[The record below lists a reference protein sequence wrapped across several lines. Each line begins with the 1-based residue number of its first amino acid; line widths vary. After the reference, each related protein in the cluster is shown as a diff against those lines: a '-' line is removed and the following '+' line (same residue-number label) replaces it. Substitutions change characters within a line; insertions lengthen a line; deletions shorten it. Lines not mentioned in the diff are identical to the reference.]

1 MSNSYSIKEFS
12 SSDLIKYL
20 EIELYHSLEKYN
32 IKEHIDNYLED
43 RVLSD
48 GEPTTHIREFYEII
62 NDFYDLLLKLR
73 YSTSIPEEIT
83 PREYSDDQYDD
94 FVITKYDEYI
104 KRLDELTVS
113 IFSDNFY
120 LKDIIPVNGTADT
133 LEACL
138 IYNIY
143 DIIQSNLRIALKA
156 YRKPPNKR
164 TTDDNLTTNYDKLDK
179 GVPKLIVER
188 FIIGKENENKIA
200 TQSEKCNY
208 NCGLRILLNKQRRY
222 AGNDRASYWKLFISD
237 IRGEVI
243 FTEIHH
249 KAEAFLI
256 QKSSESY
263 SWMVEFLLLILAKY
277 HIIIHRLG
285 TNEFRNL
292 QQHVEKAEKG
302 DKLILRA
309 QKVFTFIRL
318 IAKYFPNIFDRNNL
332 RQSQEISKIIEII
345 SYIRRG
351 FAFEMLGKPENA
363 FNDYSS
369 AEKQTTG
376 LQATQPGG
384 AVAWYQKLTVPYIY
398 SLKGELYRKN
408 FAFYNAHQYFCNSM
422 SKFKEVS
429 SLKDEEDVKE
439 GKETKE
445 KKELKEL
452 LDSCIKI
459 GRIQIAKG
467 KTFLE
472 LGEFRKALK
481 WYIKALQHLLRTITG
496 NYEAIDFSE
505 EVKHFDDTRLDPKIN
520 KKKMYDILS
529 KFTENVNSIIKYEN
543 LEQCNDYAALISELF
558 NLIGFIIYIFNLPD
572 FVLLENIDAEPDCT
586 QSLEELEVDKKIL
599 CRNLLAGRWLL
610 LALKFNPQNY
620 LARFNELIIDLET
633 KCEKTRA
640 ILEEER
646 EELGIPTRDKE
657 AKIDLMTPGEPRDI
671 MYRLIAKEALEF
683 LWKPEKVGKIDKKK
697 EIAKELINKLLLY
710 TDDFSTRNAELYKY
724 LMRPERLKKEDEIRF
739 HFLQRWSSINP
750 AVPRPSAFKM
760 KGGGYFLTFK
770 GRGIA
775 IDPGINFVENLYSEG
790 FSIADVHY
798 IIATHDHIDHIAEID
813 TIMSLHY
820 KRCKVDETQKRTLYL
835 ILNPSVSV
843 RYEFM
848 VNQSPSLFKKI
859 ELTPHVNE
867 MKIFDNFTIE
877 AKQVFHRDICSPIFA
892 NSLGLILKFFPG
904 NNKKEFKIGIIG
916 DTRYREQRNGTYF
929 GAPISDQFMD
939 SDILIAHINGTP
951 FRELKAYCGI
961 TLDNRKLR
969 QLLEELDKK
978 GKRSH
983 PMRPIINQLKYSLG
997 YKIEDS
1003 VALIFDP
1010 IKRLNNELHK
1020 LDGEHMFLHG
1030 ILGTY
1035 GKFISEKTDKD
1046 RLFIV
1051 AETSEEM
1058 GSYRHKV
1065 AMLLNEYYKQTND
1078 PKCLTGDIGMTIRVK
1093 PGTDNRIEVR
1103 CNRCNLNNDYT
1114 DDDKFHN
1121 LENITEVCLKW
1132 EEEGL
1137 IYYCRRHDP
1146 ESVNRKVID
1155 FGFAERIER
1164 YHPFRHI
1171 EIRVS

>member
-1 MSNSYSIKEFS
+1 MTNSYSKKEFS

-48 GEPTTHIREFYEII
+48 GEATTHIREFYEII
-62 NDFYDLLLKLR
+62 NDFYGILLRLR
-73 YSTSIPEEIT
+73 YSTLIPEDMS
-83 PREYSDDQYDD
+83 PREYSDNQYDD
-94 FVITKYDEYI
+94 FVVTKYDEYI

-113 IFSDNFY
+113 IFGDN
-120 LKDIIPVNGTADT
+120 LKLKNIIPENGTADT

-138 IYNIY
+138 IYHIY
-143 DIIQSNLRIALKA
+143 DIIHSHLRTALIS
-156 YRKPPNKR
+156 YRKPPNR
-164 TTDDNLTTNYDKLDK
+164 RASDDTLKNIYGKLENAST
-179 GVPKLIVER
+179 KLIVER

-200 TQSEKCNY
+200 TQSEECNY
-208 NCGLRILLNKQRRY
+208 NCGLRILFNKQRRY
-222 AGNDRASYWKLFISD
+222 AGNDRAFYWKLFISD

-256 QKSSESY
+256 HKSSESY
-263 SWMVEFLLLILAKY
+263 SWIVEFLLFLLAKY

-332 RQSQEISKIIEII
+332 RQSQEIAKIIEII

-376 LQATQPGG
+376 LRAAQPVG

-429 SLKDEEDVKE
+429 SPKDKEAVKKGEDKNELKD
-439 GKETKE
+439 
-445 KKELKEL
+445 L

-481 WYIKALQHLLRTITG
+481 WYITALQHLLRTITG
-496 NYEAIDFSE
+496 NYKAIDFSE
-505 EVKHFDDTRLDPKIN
+505 EVKYFEDTRLDPKIN
-520 KKKMYDILS
+520 KKQMYDILS
-529 KFTENVNSIIKYEN
+529 NFTENVYSIIKSEA
-543 LEQCNDYAALISELF
+543 LEKSNDYAALISELF

-572 FVLLENIDAEPDCT
+572 FKFIDNIDAEPDCN
-586 QSLEELEVDKKIL
+586 QSLEKLEVDKKHL

-610 LALKFNPQNY
+610 LAIKFNPQNH

-633 KCEKTRA
+633 KCERTRA

-646 EELGIPTRDKE
+646 DELGIPTRDKE

-683 LWKPEKVGKIDKKK
+683 LWNPENMGKIDRKKGL
-697 EIAKELINKLLLY
+697 AKELINKLLLY

-760 KGGGYFLTFK
+760 KGGGYFITFQ
-770 GRGIA
+770 GMGIA

-835 ILNPSVSV
+835 VLNPSVSI

-848 VNQSPSLFKKI
+848 VNQNPSLFKKI

-877 AKQVFHRDICSPIFA
+877 AKQVFHRDICSPIYA
-892 NSLGLILKFFPG
+892 NSLGLILKFFPD

-916 DTRYREQRNGTYF
+916 DTRYREQKKNGTYL

-961 TLDNRKLR
+961 TLDNIKLR
-969 QLLEELDKK
+969 QLLGESDQK
-978 GKRSH
+978 GESSN
-983 PMRPIINQLKYSLG
+983 PMRTLINQLKYSLG
-997 YKIEDS
+997 YKIEES
-1003 VALIFDP
+1003 VTLIFDP
-1010 IKRLNNELHK
+1010 IKRLNNELYK

-1035 GKFISEKTDKD
+1035 GKFISNKTNKD
-1046 RLFIV
+1046 RLFII

-1065 AMLLNEYYKQTND
+1065 AMLLNEYYKKPND

-1093 PGTDNRIEVR
+1093 SGADNRIQVR
-1103 CNRCNLNNDYT
+1103 CNRCYLNNDYT

-1146 ESVNRKVID
+1146 ESVNRKLID

>member
-1 MSNSYSIKEFS
+1 MRNSEKFS
-12 SSDLIKYL
+12 SSDWKAYL
-20 EIELYHSLEKYN
+20 EIELFHSLEKFN
-32 IKEHIDNYLED
+32 IGDHIENYFENRTD
-43 RVLSD
+43 IN
-48 GEPTTHIREFYEII
+48 GHPTTQIPEIFEII
-62 NDFYDLLLKLR
+62 KDFYDLLPKLR
-73 YSTSIPEEIT
+73 YSNSIPEENT
-83 PREYSDDQYDD
+83 RKKYNDDQYNK
-94 FVITKYDEYI
+94 FVRQTYDEFI
-104 KRLDELTVS
+104 KRVDNLIVN
-113 IFSDNFY
+113 IFRYNLN
-120 LKDIIPVNGTADT
+120 LKDMLPNNVTANT
-133 LEACL
+133 LESSI
-138 IYNIY
+138 IYNVY
-143 DIIQSNLRIALKA
+143 DIIQSNLGKALIS
-156 YRKPPNKR
+156 YRKSIKKR
-164 TTDDNLTTNYDKLDK
+164 TPDDNLMKGYDKLQKDTM
-179 GVPKLIVER
+179 PKYIVER
-188 FIIGKENENKIA
+188 FILGKQVKIA
-200 TQSEKCNY
+200 TRSERCNY
-208 NCGLRILLNKQRRY
+208 DCGLRIMLNKQRRY
-222 AGNDRASYWKLFISD
+222 AGMDRASYWKLFIVK
-237 IRGEVI
+237 IKEEVI
-243 FTEIHH
+243 FSKIRRETDE
-249 KAEAFLI
+249 FLI
-256 QKSSESY
+256 HDSSGSY
-263 SWMVEFLLLILAKY
+263 SWMVEFILLLLAKY

-292 QQHVEKAEKG
+292 QQHVSKSQKG
-302 DKLILRA
+302 SKLILRA
-309 QKVFTFIRL
+309 QRVFTFTRL
-318 IAKYFPNIFDRNNL
+318 IAKYFPNIFDRRNL
-332 RQSQEISKIIEII
+332 AQSQEIAKIIEII

-351 FAFEMLGKPENA
+351 FAYEMLGEPEKA

-369 AEKQTTG
+369 AEKQTTV
-376 LQATQPGG
+376 LPITQPQG
-384 AVAWYQKLTVPYIY
+384 VVEWYRKLTVPYIY

-429 SLKDEEDVKE
+429 SGKE
-439 GKETKE
+439 GE
-445 KKELKEL
+445 KIKEL

-481 WYIKALQHLLRTITG
+481 WYIVALQHLLRTITSD
-496 NYEAIDFSE
+496 YKTIDFSD
-505 EVKHFDDTRLDPKIN
+505 EVKYFEDTRLDQKIN

-529 KFTENVNSIIKYEN
+529 QFTEKIKYRINKITFE
-543 LEQCNDYAALISELF
+543 EFNDYTALISEVF

-572 FVLLENIDAEPDCT
+572 FVMLENIDAEPDCS
-586 QSLEELEVDKKIL
+586 QSLEELEIKRKCL

-620 LARFNELIIDLET
+620 LARFNELIIDLEI
-633 KCEKTRA
+633 KCEKTRER
-640 ILEEER
+640 LEEER
-646 EELGIPTRDKE
+646 ERLGISYQDE
-657 AKIDLMTPGEPRDI
+657 DSIDLMTPGEPRDI

-683 LWKPEKVGKIDKKK
+683 IGEPENDEKHDDRR
-697 EIAKELINKLLLY
+697 EIAKELVNKLLLY

-724 LMRPERLKKEDEIRF
+724 LMRPGRLEKRDEIRF

-820 KRCKVDETQKRTLYL
+820 KRYKIDENKKRELTL
-835 ILNPSVSV
+835 ILSPSVSI

-848 VNQSPSLFKKI
+848 VNQNPELFRKI
-859 ELTPHVNE
+859 ELTHHVKE
-867 MKIFDNFTIE
+867 MNIFKDFTIE
-877 AKQVFHRDICSPIFA
+877 PKKVFHRDICSPIFA
-892 NSLGLILKFFPG
+892 NSLGLILKFYAE
-904 NNKKEFKIGIIG
+904 NKTKRYKIGVIG
-916 DTRYREQRNGTYF
+916 DSRYKEQGDDGFYYGNS
-929 GAPISDQFMD
+929 ISEQFMD
-939 SDILIAHINGTP
+939 CDILIAHINGTP

-961 TLDNRKLR
+961 ILNNEKLR
-969 QLLEELDKK
+969 RLLERIDKRKK
-978 GKRSH
+978 GYPEKRQSH
-983 PMRPIINQLKYSLG
+983 PMRPLLHQLKYSLG
-997 YKIEDS
+997 YNIEES
-1003 VALIFDP
+1003 VSLIFEP
-1010 IKRLNNELHK
+1010 ITSLYEELVK

-1030 ILGTY
+1030 IYETY
-1035 GKFISEKTDKD
+1035 EAYAREKSNKE

-1065 AMLLNEYYKQTND
+1065 AMLLNEHYQGKNC
-1078 PKCLTGDIGMTIRVK
+1078 PKCLTGDIGMTIRIK
-1093 PGTDNRIEVR
+1093 PGMDNRIEVM
-1103 CNRCNLNNDYT
+1103 CSRCNLNNDYT

-1121 LENITEVCLKW
+1121 LENINEVCLKW

-1146 ESVNRKVID
+1146 ESVNRKISD